1 MRNHGRSGWADDV
14 NYPLMAADIDNYLEE
29 RGVKK
34 NEKIV
39 LVGHSMGGKVAMT
52 FACMWPKRVTGLVSL
67 D

>member
-1 MRNHGRSGWADDV
+1 
-14 NYPLMAADIDNYLEE
+14 MAADIDNYLEE